1 MQILSLKGFKYSS
14 LFKKMYIHKVFVLAT
29 HKEKKKYK

>member
-1 MQILSLKGFKYSS
+1 MQILSLKGFKYS